1 MKAILIIAH
10 HCILPGAYKG
20 FEEILD
26 KLHHDLPGTRVASTS
41 LLDLENDL
49 RTLLREDVESVTL
62 LPFLLLNGQHAKNDV
77 PRVVA
82 KLQAEFPQIPISLLP
97 CLGDWKEFANM
108 VVAGLCTAQIDERT
122 DLRSYRRKTKDKY
135 LSSLVSRLSSKSS
148 LFSVELNLEG
158 RNVLVVGGGRIA
170 LRKVKTLLPTGARI
184 TVVAPQF
191 DPEFDYLRREN
202 EASPLQTKDE
212 RVSLKNDISLVSRP
226 TLVAMRTKGLRPK
239 CCPLSSLVLE
249 QRPYATDD
257 LRGVF
262 MVFICTDQPTVNAQV
277 SNDARARR
285 ILVNNACDYL
295 DGDFIVPARMDFGE
309 NIAVTVSTQ
318 GRAPSLAKKLKQKIQ
333 TEWAEGLEKEEN
345 AFFAQK

>member
-26 KLHHDLPGTRVASTS
+26 RLHHDLPGTRVASTS

-62 LPFLLLNGQHAKNDV
+62 LPYLLLNGQHTKNDV

-82 KLQAEFPQIPISLLP
+82 KLQADFPQIPITLLP
-97 CLGDWKEFANM
+97 CLGDWKEFSSM
-108 VVAGLCTAQIDERT
+108 VVCGIRNAQLDERT
-122 DLRSYRRKTKDKY
+122 LAEASCRRKTKENNALVEENH
-135 LSSLVSRLSSKSS
+135 LSSLVSRLSSKTSN
-148 LFSVELNLEG
+148 LFSIELNLEG

-170 LRKVKTLLPTGARI
+170 LRKVKTLIPTGAHI
-184 TVVAPQF
+184 TVVAPQI
-191 DPEFDYLRREN
+191 DPEFETLKTGDKVPELSRGA
-202 EASPLQTKDE
+202 EASIT
-212 RVSLKNDISLVSRP
+212 LK
-226 TLVAMRTKGLRPK
+226 K
-239 CCPLSSLVLE
+239 
-249 QRPYATDD
+249 RPYEPLD
-257 LRGVF
+257 LRCVF
-262 MVFICTDQPTVNAQV
+262 MVFICTDQPAVNAQV

-333 TEWAEGLEKEEN
+333 AEWAESLEQAERE
-345 AFFAQK
+345 FES

>member
-1 MKAILIIAH
+1 MKAVLIIAH

-62 LPFLLLNGQHAKNDV
+62 LPYLLLNGQHAKNDV
-77 PRVVA
+77 PKVVA
-82 KLQAEFPQIPISLLP
+82 HLQAEFPNIPITLLP
-97 CLGDWKEFANM
+97 CLGDWKEFSDM
-108 VVAGLCTAQIDERT
+108 VVQGLRAAQKSKTSVTEPLSRT
-122 DLRSYRRKTKDKY
+122 NTPA
-135 LSSLVSRLSSKSS
+135 KSS
-148 LFSVELNLEG
+148 NLFSIELNLEEK
-158 RNVLVVGGGRIA
+158 NVLVVGGGRIA

-191 DPEFDYLRREN
+191 DPEFETLDANVVTLKKRVYE
-202 EASPLQTKDE
+202 PL
-212 RVSLKNDISLVSRP
+212 
-226 TLVAMRTKGLRPK
+226 
-239 CCPLSSLVLE
+239 
-249 QRPYATDD
+249 D
-257 LRGVF
+257 LRGIF
-262 MVFICTDQPTVNAQV
+262 MVFICTDQPAVNAKV

-333 TEWAEGLEKEEN
+333 TEWAEGLEQVEHDFLN
-345 AFFAQK
+345 S

>member
-20 FEEILD
+20 FEGILD

-49 RTLLREDVESVTL
+49 RTLLREDIESVTL
-62 LPFLLLNGQHAKNDV
+62 LPFLLLNGQHTKNDV

-82 KLQAEFPQIPISLLP
+82 KLQAEFPQIPITLLP
-97 CLGDWKEFANM
+97 CLGDWKEFASM
-108 VVAGLCTAQIDERT
+108 VVAGVRNAQKETVRQ
-122 DLRSYRRKTKDKY
+122 
-135 LSSLVSRLSSKSS
+135 SSNSTLHTTHSTSHTSN
-148 LFSVELNLEG
+148 LFSIELNLEG

-191 DPEFDYLRREN
+191 DPEFSHVI
-202 EASPLQTKDE
+202 ASGAKQPMVTMF
-212 RVSLKNDISLVSRP
+212 S
-226 TLVAMRTKGLRPK
+226 
-239 CCPLSSLVLE
+239 
-249 QRPYATDD
+249 RPYATDD
-257 LRGVF
+257 LRGIF
-262 MVFICTDQPTVNAQV
+262 MVFICTDKPDINAQV

-333 TEWAEGLEKEEN
+333 TEWAEELSQIERNFDK
-345 AFFAQK
+345 

>member
-20 FEEILD
+20 FEGILD

-49 RTLLREDVESVTL
+49 RTLLREDIESVTL
-62 LPFLLLNGQHAKNDV
+62 LPFLLLNGQHTKNDV

-82 KLQAEFPQIPISLLP
+82 KLQAEFPQIPITLLP
-97 CLGDWKEFANM
+97 CLGDWKEFASM
-108 VVAGLCTAQIDERT
+108 VVAGVRNAQIENPQSAVGATSYPKAPQERAH
-122 DLRSYRRKTKDKY
+122 
-135 LSSLVSRLSSKSS
+135 SSN
-148 LFSVELNLEG
+148 LFSIELNLEG

-191 DPEFDYLRREN
+191 DPEFEN
-202 EASPLQTKDE
+202 LSSKGDARPHTSHLIT
-212 RVSLKNDISLVSRP
+212 LKN
-226 TLVAMRTKGLRPK
+226 
-239 CCPLSSLVLE
+239 
-249 QRPYATDD
+249 RPYEPLD
-257 LRGVF
+257 LRGIF
-262 MVFICTDQPTVNAQV
+262 MVFICTDKPDVNALV

-333 TEWAEGLEKEEN
+333 TEWAEGLEQVERD
-345 AFFAQK
+345 FLH

>member
-26 KLHHDLPGTRVASTS
+26 RLHHDLPGTRVASTS

-62 LPFLLLNGQHAKNDV
+62 LPYLLLNGQHSKNDV

-82 KLQAEFPQIPISLLP
+82 KLQEEFPQIPITLLP
-97 CLGDWKEFANM
+97 CLGDWKEFSSM
-108 VVAGLCTAQIDERT
+108 VVAGVRSAQNACTCAPSSSWSHECGDRIHSERAHC
-122 DLRSYRRKTKDKY
+122 SN
-135 LSSLVSRLSSKSS
+135 
-148 LFSVELNLEG
+148 LFSIELNLEG

-170 LRKVKTLLPTGARI
+170 LRKVKTLIPTGAHI
-184 TVVAPQF
+184 TVVAPQI
-191 DPEFDYLRREN
+191 DPEFETLKTGDKVPDLSRGV
-202 EASPLQTKDE
+202 EASIT
-212 RVSLKNDISLVSRP
+212 LK
-226 TLVAMRTKGLRPK
+226 
-239 CCPLSSLVLE
+239 
-249 QRPYATDD
+249 QRPYEPLD
-257 LRGVF
+257 LRCVF
-262 MVFICTDQPTVNAQV
+262 MVFICTDQPAVNAQV

-333 TEWAEGLEKEEN
+333 TEWAEDLVQIEKDFKKE
-345 AFFAQK
+345 

>member
-20 FEEILD
+20 FEEIMD

-62 LPFLLLNGQHAKNDV
+62 LPYLLLNGQHTKNDV
-77 PRVVA
+77 PKVVA
-82 KLQAEFPQIPISLLP
+82 HLQAEFPQIPITLLP
-97 CLGDWKEFANM
+97 CLGDWKEFADM
-108 VVAGLCTAQIDERT
+108 VVNGVRNAQNEAVRP
-122 DLRSYRRKTKDKY
+122 
-135 LSSLVSRLSSKSS
+135 SSNSTFHTTHSTSHTSN
-148 LFSVELNLEG
+148 LFSIELNLEG

-191 DPEFDYLRREN
+191 DPEFSHVI
-202 EASPLQTKDE
+202 ASGAKQSMVTMF
-212 RVSLKNDISLVSRP
+212 S
-226 TLVAMRTKGLRPK
+226 
-239 CCPLSSLVLE
+239 
-249 QRPYATDD
+249 RPYATDD
-257 LRGVF
+257 LRGIF
-262 MVFICTDQPTVNAQV
+262 MVFICTDQPAVNAQV

-333 TEWAEGLEKEEN
+333 ADWAEELSQIERNFDK
-345 AFFAQK
+345 

>member
-20 FEEILD
+20 FEGILD

-62 LPFLLLNGQHAKNDV
+62 LPFLLLNGQHTKNDV

-82 KLQAEFPQIPISLLP
+82 KLQEDFPQIPITLMP
-97 CLGDWKEFANM
+97 CLGDWKEFADM
-108 VVAGLCTAQIDERT
+108 VVGGIRKAQEPRSCAPSTSSAVESRT
-122 DLRSYRRKTKDKY
+122 SN
-135 LSSLVSRLSSKSS
+135 
-148 LFSVELNLEG
+148 LFSIELNLEG

-191 DPEFDYLRREN
+191 DPEFEVLKSSES
-202 EASPLQTKDE
+202 ASTILF
-212 RVSLKNDISLVSRP
+212 KN
-226 TLVAMRTKGLRPK
+226 
-239 CCPLSSLVLE
+239 
-249 QRPYATDD
+249 RPYEPLD
-257 LRGVF
+257 LCGIF
-262 MVFICTDQPTVNAQV
+262 MVFICTDKPAINAQV

-333 TEWAEGLEKEEN
+333 TEWAEGLEQIERD
-345 AFFAQK
+345 FLL

>member
-26 KLHHDLPGTRVASTS
+26 RLHHDLPGTRVASTS

-49 RTLLREDVESVTL
+49 RTLLREDVESVML
-62 LPFLLLNGQHAKNDV
+62 LPYLLLNGQHSKNDV

-82 KLQAEFPQIPISLLP
+82 KLQAEFPHIPITLLP
-97 CLGDWKEFANM
+97 CLGDWKQFSSM
-108 VVAGLCTAQIDERT
+108 VVCGIRNAQLDERT
-122 DLRSYRRKTKDKY
+122 PADAGYRRKTKEKESSQSN

-148 LFSVELNLEG
+148 NLFSIELNLEG

-170 LRKVKTLLPTGARI
+170 LRKVKTLIPTGAHI

-191 DPEFDYLRREN
+191 DPEF
-202 EASPLQTKDE
+202 
-212 RVSLKNDISLVSRP
+212 SLVSN
-226 TLVAMRTKGLRPK
+226 
-239 CCPLSSLVLE
+239 LSSLVFIN
-249 QRPYATDD
+249 RPYEPLD
-257 LRGVF
+257 LRCVF
-262 MVFICTDQPTVNAQV
+262 MVFICTDQPAVNAQV

-333 TEWAEGLEKEEN
+333 SEWGEDLVKIEREFECK
-345 AFFAQK
+345 

>member
-20 FEEILD
+20 FEEIMD

-62 LPFLLLNGQHAKNDV
+62 LPYLLLNGQHTKNDV
-77 PRVVA
+77 PKVVA
-82 KLQAEFPQIPISLLP
+82 HLQAEFPQIPITLLP
-97 CLGDWKEFANM
+97 CLGDWKEFADM
-108 VVAGLCTAQIDERT
+108 VVAGIRNAQNEAVRP
-122 DLRSYRRKTKDKY
+122 
-135 LSSLVSRLSSKSS
+135 SSNSTFHTTHSTSHTSN
-148 LFSVELNLEG
+148 LFSIELNLEG
-158 RNVLVVGGGRIA
+158 KNVLVVGGGRIA

-191 DPEFDYLRREN
+191 DPEF
-202 EASPLQTKDE
+202 AAIP
-212 RVSLKNDISLVSRP
+212 
-226 TLVAMRTKGLRPK
+226 
-239 CCPLSSLVLE
+239 SLVLKN
-249 QRPYATDD
+249 RPYEPLD
-257 LRGVF
+257 LRGIF
-262 MVFICTDQPTVNAQV
+262 MVFICTDQPAVNAQV

-333 TEWAEGLEKEEN
+333 SDWAEGLEQIERNFGK
-345 AFFAQK
+345 

>member
-20 FEEILD
+20 FEGILD

-62 LPFLLLNGQHAKNDV
+62 LPFLLLNGQHSKNDV

-82 KLQAEFPQIPISLLP
+82 KLQEEFTQIPITLMP
-97 CLGDWKEFANM
+97 CLGDWKEFSDM
-108 VVAGLCTAQIDERT
+108 VVAGIRNAQKETVRQ
-122 DLRSYRRKTKDKY
+122 
-135 LSSLVSRLSSKSS
+135 SSNSTLHTTHSTSHTSN
-148 LFSVELNLEG
+148 LFSIELNLEG

-170 LRKVKTLLPTGARI
+170 LRKVKTILPTGAHI
-184 TVVAPQF
+184 TVVAPQL
-191 DPEFDYLRREN
+191 DPEFTTIP
-202 EASPLQTKDE
+202 SI
-212 RVSLKNDISLVSRP
+212 VLKSRP
-226 TLVAMRTKGLRPK
+226 YE
-239 CCPLSSLVLE
+239 PL
-249 QRPYATDD
+249 D
-257 LRGVF
+257 LRGIF
-262 MVFICTDQPTVNAQV
+262 MVFICTDKPAVNAQV

-318 GRAPSLAKKLKQKIQ
+318 GRAPSLAKQLKQKIQ
-333 TEWAEGLEKEEN
+333 SEWAEGLEQVERD
-345 AFFAQK
+345 FLH

>member
-20 FEEILD
+20 FEGILD

-62 LPFLLLNGQHAKNDV
+62 LPFLLLNGQHTKNDV

-82 KLQAEFPQIPISLLP
+82 KLQEEFPQIPITLMP
-97 CLGDWKEFANM
+97 CLGDWKEFSEM
-108 VVAGLCTAQIDERT
+108 VVDGIRSAQIDDRT
-122 DLRSYRRKTKDKY
+122 PADTGYRRKTKENNGIAEENH
-135 LSSLVSRLSSKSS
+135 LSSKTSN
-148 LFSVELNLEG
+148 LFSIELNLEG

-170 LRKVKTLLPTGARI
+170 LRKVKTLLPTGAHI
-184 TVVAPQF
+184 TVVAPQL
-191 DPEFDYLRREN
+191 DPEFTTIP
-202 EASPLQTKDE
+202 SI
-212 RVSLKNDISLVSRP
+212 VLKN
-226 TLVAMRTKGLRPK
+226 
-239 CCPLSSLVLE
+239 
-249 QRPYATDD
+249 RPYEPLD
-257 LRGVF
+257 LRGIF
-262 MVFICTDQPTVNAQV
+262 MVFICTDKPAVNAQV

-333 TEWAEGLEKEEN
+333 SEWAEGLEQVERD
-345 AFFAQK
+345 FLH

>member
-26 KLHHDLPGTRVASTS
+26 RLHHDLPGTRVASTS

-62 LPFLLLNGQHAKNDV
+62 LPYLLLNGQHTKNDV

-82 KLQAEFPQIPISLLP
+82 KLQEEFPQIPITLLP
-97 CLGDWKEFANM
+97 CLGDWKEFSSM
-108 VVAGLCTAQIDERT
+108 VVCGIRNAQLDEKKP
-122 DLRSYRRKTKDKY
+122 SE
-135 LSSLVSRLSSKSS
+135 SLVSRLSSKTSN
-148 LFSVELNLEG
+148 LFSIELNLEG

-170 LRKVKTLLPTGARI
+170 LRKVKTLIPTGAHI
-184 TVVAPQF
+184 TVVAPQI
-191 DPEFDYLRREN
+191 DPEFETLK
-202 EASPLQTKDE
+202 TDE
-212 RVSLKNDISLVSRP
+212 PSSITLK
-226 TLVAMRTKGLRPK
+226 
-239 CCPLSSLVLE
+239 
-249 QRPYATDD
+249 QRPYEPLD
-257 LRGVF
+257 LRCVF
-262 MVFICTDQPTVNAQV
+262 MVFICTDQPAVNAQV

-333 TEWAEGLEKEEN
+333 TEWAEDLVQIEKDFKKE
-345 AFFAQK
+345 

>member
-62 LPFLLLNGQHAKNDV
+62 LPYLLLNGQHSKNDV

-82 KLQAEFPQIPISLLP
+82 KLQEEFPRIPITLLP
-97 CLGDWKEFANM
+97 CLGDWKEFADM
-108 VVAGLCTAQIDERT
+108 VVCGIRNAQEPRACAP
-122 DLRSYRRKTKDKY
+122 
-135 LSSLVSRLSSKSS
+135 SSSSTPEHRNSN
-148 LFSVELNLEG
+148 LFSIEVNLECK
-158 RNVLVVGGGRIA
+158 NVLVVGGGRIA

-184 TVVAPQF
+184 TAVAPQF
-191 DPEFDYLRREN
+191 DPEFETLKSGEP
-202 EASPLQTKDE
+202 ASSI
-212 RVSLKNDISLVSRP
+212 VFKN
-226 TLVAMRTKGLRPK
+226 
-239 CCPLSSLVLE
+239 
-249 QRPYATDD
+249 RPYEPLD
-257 LRGVF
+257 LRGIF
-262 MVFICTDQPTVNAQV
+262 MVFICTDQPAVNAQV

-333 TEWAEGLEKEEN
+333 AEWAEGLEQVEKDFHN
-345 AFFAQK
+345 S

>member
-26 KLHHDLPGTRVASTS
+26 QLHHDMPGTRVASTS

-49 RTLLREDVESVTL
+49 RALLREDVESVTL
-62 LPFLLLNGQHAKNDV
+62 LPYLLLNGQHTKNDV
-77 PRVVA
+77 PKVVA
-82 KLQAEFPQIPISLLP
+82 RLQAEYPQIPITLLP
-97 CLGDWKEFANM
+97 CLGDWKEFAGM
-108 VVAGLCTAQIDERT
+108 VVSGIRNAQKENKKTHDQNGLAKSDN
-122 DLRSYRRKTKDKY
+122 
-135 LSSLVSRLSSKSS
+135 LSDTLNVVASPVGAKQSISSNSNF
-148 LFSVELNLEG
+148 FSIELNLEG

-191 DPEFDYLRREN
+191 DPEFELLQSADKVAELSRRAES
-202 EASPLQTKDE
+202 ASIT
-212 RVSLKNDISLVSRP
+212 LK
-226 TLVAMRTKGLRPK
+226 T
-239 CCPLSSLVLE
+239 
-249 QRPYATDD
+249 RPYEPLD
-257 LRGVF
+257 LRGIF

-295 DGDFIVPARMDFGE
+295 DGDFIVPARMDFGQ

-333 TEWAEGLEKEEN
+333 AEWAEGLEQVEKEFYES
-345 AFFAQK
+345 

>member
-20 FEEILD
+20 FEGILD

-62 LPFLLLNGQHAKNDV
+62 LPFLLLNGQHTKNDV

-82 KLQAEFPQIPISLLP
+82 KLQEEFPQIPITLMP
-97 CLGDWKEFANM
+97 CLGDWSEFAGM
-108 VVAGLCTAQIDERT
+108 VVNGIRNAQEPRSCAPSSSSSTESRT
-122 DLRSYRRKTKDKY
+122 SN
-135 LSSLVSRLSSKSS
+135 
-148 LFSVELNLEG
+148 LFSIELNLEG

-184 TVVAPQF
+184 TVVAPQL
-191 DPEFDYLRREN
+191 DPEF
-202 EASPLQTKDE
+202 EALKSGESASIT
-212 RVSLKNDISLVSRP
+212 LKN
-226 TLVAMRTKGLRPK
+226 
-239 CCPLSSLVLE
+239 
-249 QRPYATDD
+249 RPYEPLD
-257 LRGVF
+257 LCGIF
-262 MVFICTDQPTVNAQV
+262 MVFICTDKPAVNAQV

-333 TEWAEGLEKEEN
+333 EDWGESL
-345 AFFAQK
+345 AQVERDFLH

>member
-10 HCILPGAYKG
+10 HSILPGAYKG
-20 FEEILD
+20 FEGILD

-62 LPFLLLNGQHAKNDV
+62 LPFLLLNGQHTKNDV

-82 KLQAEFPQIPISLLP
+82 KLQAEFPQIPITLMP
-97 CLGDWKEFANM
+97 CLGDWKEFADM
-108 VVAGLCTAQIDERT
+108 VVSGLHTAQNKCEHVIASEAKQ
-122 DLRSYRRKTKDKY
+122 S
-135 LSSLVSRLSSKSS
+135 LSAQKNS

-191 DPEFDYLRREN
+191 DPEFD
-202 EASPLQTKDE
+202 A
-212 RVSLKNDISLVSRP
+212 LKS
-226 TLVAMRTKGLRPK
+226 G
-239 CCPLSSLVLE
+239 E
-249 QRPYATDD
+249 QAAPIAFKNRPYEPLD
-257 LRGVF
+257 LRGIF
-262 MVFICTDQPTVNAQV
+262 MVFICTDQPAVNAQV

-333 TEWAEGLEKEEN
+333 TEWGEGLEQVEHDFLN
-345 AFFAQK
+345 S

>member
-26 KLHHDLPGTRVASTS
+26 QLHHDMPGTRVASTS

-49 RTLLREDVESVTL
+49 RALLREDVESVTL
-62 LPFLLLNGQHAKNDV
+62 LPYLLLNGQHTKNDV
-77 PRVVA
+77 PKVVA
-82 KLQAEFPQIPISLLP
+82 HLQAEYPQIPITLLP

-108 VVAGLCTAQIDERT
+108 VVSGI
-122 DLRSYRRKTKDKY
+122 RSAEIKNEKRKMKNE
-135 LSSLVSRLSSKSS
+135 LQNVHSSLDGERSSSF
-148 LFSVELNLEG
+148 FSIELNLEG

-191 DPEFDYLRREN
+191 DPEFETLASGDDNVAGLSRRAET
-202 EASPLQTKDE
+202 ASIT
-212 RVSLKNDISLVSRP
+212 LK
-226 TLVAMRTKGLRPK
+226 T
-239 CCPLSSLVLE
+239 
-249 QRPYATDD
+249 RPYEPLD
-257 LRGVF
+257 LRGIF

-295 DGDFIVPARMDFGE
+295 DGDFIVPARMDFGK

-333 TEWAEGLEKEEN
+333 SEWAEGLEQVEQN
-345 AFFAQK
+345 FLLY

>member
-26 KLHHDLPGTRVASTS
+26 QLHHDMPGTRVASTS

-49 RTLLREDVESVTL
+49 RALLREDVESVTL
-62 LPFLLLNGQHAKNDV
+62 LPYLLLNGQHTKNDV
-77 PRVVA
+77 PKVVA
-82 KLQAEFPQIPISLLP
+82 RLQAEYPQIPITLLP
-97 CLGDWKEFANM
+97 CLGDWKEFAGM
-108 VVAGLCTAQIDERT
+108 VVSGIRNAEIRNNVIASPVGAKQSI
-122 DLRSYRRKTKDKY
+122 
-135 LSSLVSRLSSKSS
+135 SSNSNF
-148 LFSVELNLEG
+148 FSIELNLEG
-158 RNVLVVGGGRIA
+158 KNVLVVGGGRIA

-191 DPEFDYLRREN
+191 DPEFESLQSADKVAELSRRAES
-202 EASPLQTKDE
+202 ASIT
-212 RVSLKNDISLVSRP
+212 LK
-226 TLVAMRTKGLRPK
+226 T
-239 CCPLSSLVLE
+239 
-249 QRPYATDD
+249 RPYEPLD
-257 LRGVF
+257 LRGIF

-295 DGDFIVPARMDFGE
+295 DGDFIVPARMDFGQ

-333 TEWAEGLEKEEN
+333 TEWAEGLEQVEKEFYES
-345 AFFAQK
+345 

>member
-1 MKAILIIAH
+1 MKAVLIIAH

-20 FEEILD
+20 FETILD
-26 KLHHDLPGTRVASTS
+26 RLHHDMPGTRVASTS

-82 KLQAEFPQIPISLLP
+82 KLQSEFPQIPITLLP
-97 CLGDWKEFANM
+97 CLGDWNEFADM
-108 VVAGLCTAQIDERT
+108 VVAGIRNAQEPRTCAPSPSSVPERRT
-122 DLRSYRRKTKDKY
+122 
-135 LSSLVSRLSSKSS
+135 SS
-148 LFSVELNLEG
+148 LFSIEVNLEG
-158 RNVLVVGGGRIA
+158 KNVLVVGGGRIA
-170 LRKVKTLLPTGARI
+170 LRKVKTLLPTGAHI
-184 TVVAPQF
+184 TVVAPQIN
-191 DPEFDYLRREN
+191 PEFSHE
-202 EASPLQTKDE
+202 P
-212 RVSLKNDISLVSRP
+212 SL
-226 TLVAMRTKGLRPK
+226 TLKK
-239 CCPLSSLVLE
+239 
-249 QRPYATDD
+249 RPYEPLD
-257 LRGVF
+257 LRGIF
-262 MVFICTDQPTVNAQV
+262 MVFICTDQPAVNAQV

-333 TEWAEGLEKEEN
+333 AEWAEGLEQVERDFK
-345 AFFAQK
+345 

>member
-49 RTLLREDVESVTL
+49 RTLLREDIESVTL

-82 KLQAEFPQIPISLLP
+82 KLQAEFPQIPITLLP

-108 VVAGLCTAQIDERT
+108 VVSGLRTAQ
-122 DLRSYRRKTKDKY
+122 KDAA
-135 LSSLVSRLSSKSS
+135 SHTPHSTSHISHHTSH
-148 LFSVELNLEG
+148 LFSIELNLEG

-191 DPEFDYLRREN
+191 DPEFSN
-202 EASPLQTKDE
+202 VIASEAKQSI
-212 RVSLKNDISLVSRP
+212 VA
-226 TLVAMRTKGLRPK
+226 LVA
-239 CCPLSSLVLE
+239 
-249 QRPYATDD
+249 RPYATDD

-262 MVFICTDQPTVNAQV
+262 MVFICTDKPAVNAQV

-333 TEWAEGLEKEEN
+333 TDWAEDLEQLERDFK
-345 AFFAQK
+345 

>member
-1 MKAILIIAH
+1 MKAVLIIAH

-62 LPFLLLNGQHAKNDV
+62 LPYLLLNGQHSKNDV

-82 KLQAEFPQIPISLLP
+82 KLQAEFPQIPITLLP
-97 CLGDWKEFANM
+97 CLGDWKEFADM
-108 VVAGLCTAQIDERT
+108 VVRGLRTAQNDAAHCASHSSSHASHSALRT
-122 DLRSYRRKTKDKY
+122 SNL
-135 LSSLVSRLSSKSS
+135 L
-148 LFSVELNLEG
+148 SVELNLDG

-184 TVVAPQF
+184 TVVAPQI
-191 DPEFDYLRREN
+191 DPEL
-202 EASPLQTKDE
+202 
-212 RVSLKNDISLVSRP
+212 VSLASTNASL
-226 TLVAMRTKGLRPK
+226 TLNTRSYDP
-239 CCPLSSLVLE
+239 
-249 QRPYATDD
+249 QD
-257 LRGVF
+257 LRGISL
-262 MVFICTDQPTVNAQV
+262 VFICTDKPAVNAQV

-285 ILVNNACDYL
+285 ILVNNACDYQ

-318 GRAPSLAKKLKQKIQ
+318 GRAPSLAKKLKQHIQ
-333 TEWAEGLEKEEN
+333 ETWREDLEKIERE
-345 AFFAQK
+345 FK

>member
-20 FEEILD
+20 FEGILD

-62 LPFLLLNGQHAKNDV
+62 LPFLLLNGQHSKNDV

-82 KLQAEFPQIPISLLP
+82 KLQEEFPQIPITLMP
-97 CLGDWKEFANM
+97 CLGDWKEFSDM
-108 VVAGLCTAQIDERT
+108 VVAGIRNAQKETVRQ
-122 DLRSYRRKTKDKY
+122 
-135 LSSLVSRLSSKSS
+135 SSNSTLHTTHSTSHTSN
-148 LFSVELNLEG
+148 LFSIELNLEG

-170 LRKVKTLLPTGARI
+170 LRKVRTLLPTGAHI
-184 TVVAPQF
+184 TVVAPQL
-191 DPEFDYLRREN
+191 DPEFTTIP
-202 EASPLQTKDE
+202 SI
-212 RVSLKNDISLVSRP
+212 VLKSRP
-226 TLVAMRTKGLRPK
+226 YE
-239 CCPLSSLVLE
+239 PL
-249 QRPYATDD
+249 D
-257 LRGVF
+257 LRGIF
-262 MVFICTDQPTVNAQV
+262 MVFICTDKPAVNAQV

-333 TEWAEGLEKEEN
+333 SEWAEGLEQVERD
-345 AFFAQK
+345 FLH

>member
-62 LPFLLLNGQHAKNDV
+62 LPYLLLNGRHSKNDV

-82 KLQAEFPQIPISLLP
+82 KLQAEFPQIPITLLP
-97 CLGDWKEFANM
+97 CLGDWKEFASM
-108 VVAGLCTAQIDERT
+108 VVTGVRNAQLEVNSQRDCFVEQSSPRN
-122 DLRSYRRKTKDKY
+122 DK
-135 LSSLVSRLSSKSS
+135 LSSKAN
-148 LFSVELNLEG
+148 LFSIELNLEG

-191 DPEFDYLRREN
+191 DPEFESLDKNTVL
-202 EASPLQTKDE
+202 
-212 RVSLKNDISLVSRP
+212 LKN
-226 TLVAMRTKGLRPK
+226 
-239 CCPLSSLVLE
+239 
-249 QRPYATDD
+249 RPYEPLD

-262 MVFICTDQPTVNAQV
+262 MVFICTDQPAVNAQV

-295 DGDFIVPARMDFGE
+295 DGDFIVPARMDFGK

-318 GRAPSLAKKLKQKIQ
+318 GRAPSLAKKLKQKILA
-333 TEWAEGLEKEEN
+333 EWGEEL
-345 AFFAQK
+345 ARIERESSTK

>member
-1 MKAILIIAH
+1 M
-10 HCILPGAYKG
+10 
-20 FEEILD
+20 
-26 KLHHDLPGTRVASTS
+26 PGTRMASTS

-49 RTLLREDVESVTL
+49 RALLREDVESVTL
-62 LPFLLLNGQHAKNDV
+62 LPYLLLNGQHTKNDV
-77 PRVVA
+77 PKVVA
-82 KLQAEFPQIPISLLP
+82 RLQAEFPEIPITLLP
-97 CLGDWKEFANM
+97 CLGDWKEFASM
-108 VVAGLCTAQIDERT
+108 VVSGIRNAEIRNNVIASPVGAKQSIT
-122 DLRSYRRKTKDKY
+122 SN
-135 LSSLVSRLSSKSS
+135 SNF
-148 LFSVELNLEG
+148 FSIELNLEG

-191 DPEFDYLRREN
+191 DPEFELLQSADKVAELSRRAES
-202 EASPLQTKDE
+202 ASIT
-212 RVSLKNDISLVSRP
+212 LK
-226 TLVAMRTKGLRPK
+226 T
-239 CCPLSSLVLE
+239 
-249 QRPYATDD
+249 RPYEPLD
-257 LRGVF
+257 LRGIF

-333 TEWAEGLEKEEN
+333 AEWAEGLEQVEKEFYES
-345 AFFAQK
+345 

>member
-20 FEEILD
+20 FEGILD
-26 KLHHDLPGTRVASTS
+26 KLQHDLPGTRVASTS

-62 LPFLLLNGQHAKNDV
+62 LPFLLLNGQHTKNDV

-82 KLQAEFPQIPISLLP
+82 KLQEEFPQIPITLMP
-97 CLGDWKEFANM
+97 CLGDWSEFAAM
-108 VVAGLCTAQIDERT
+108 VVNGIRNAQEPRSCAPSSSSATESRT
-122 DLRSYRRKTKDKY
+122 SN
-135 LSSLVSRLSSKSS
+135 
-148 LFSVELNLEG
+148 LFSIELNLEG

-191 DPEFDYLRREN
+191 DPEFDALKSGE
-202 EASPLQTKDE
+202 Q
-212 RVSLKNDISLVSRP
+212 VSLIVLKN
-226 TLVAMRTKGLRPK
+226 
-239 CCPLSSLVLE
+239 
-249 QRPYATDD
+249 RPYEPLD
-257 LRGVF
+257 LRGIF
-262 MVFICTDQPTVNAQV
+262 MVFICTDQPAVNAQV

-295 DGDFIVPARMDFGE
+295 DRGSFYACLPCSHDPWNWRCGSK
-309 NIAVTVSTQ
+309 N
-318 GRAPSLAKKLKQKIQ
+318 R
-333 TEWAEGLEKEEN
+333 
-345 AFFAQK
+345 

>member
-41 LLDLENDL
+41 LPDLENDL

-62 LPFLLLNGQHAKNDV
+62 LPYLLLNGQHTKNDV

-82 KLQAEFPQIPISLLP
+82 KLQAEFPQIPITLLP
-97 CLGDWKEFANM
+97 CLGDWKEFSDM
-108 VVAGLCTAQIDERT
+108 VVRGLHTAQNDVALHTAKIASHT
-122 DLRSYRRKTKDKY
+122 PHST
-135 LSSLVSRLSSKSS
+135 SS
-148 LFSVELNLEG
+148 LFSIELNLEG

-184 TVVAPQF
+184 TVVAPQI
-191 DPEFDYLRREN
+191 DPEFDAL
-202 EASPLQTKDE
+202 ASGIEPSAPNNQAP
-212 RVSLKNDISLVSRP
+212 SLVSR
-226 TLVAMRTKGLRPK
+226 
-239 CCPLSSLVLE
+239 LSSLVLKRRSYE
-249 QRPYATDD
+249 PLD
-257 LRGVF
+257 LRGIF
-262 MVFICTDQPTVNAQV
+262 MVFICTDQPAVNAQV

-333 TEWAEGLEKEEN
+333 TEWGDGL
-345 AFFAQK
+345 AQIEQEFLL

>member
-20 FEEILD
+20 FEGILD

-49 RTLLREDVESVTL
+49 HTLLREDVESVTL
-62 LPFLLLNGQHAKNDV
+62 LPFLLLNGQHTKNDV

-82 KLQAEFPQIPISLLP
+82 KLQAEFPQIPITLMP
-97 CLGDWKEFANM
+97 CLGDWKEFASM
-108 VVAGLCTAQIDERT
+108 VVAGVRNAQNKLSQSASGATSHPKAPQERAHT
-122 DLRSYRRKTKDKY
+122 SN
-135 LSSLVSRLSSKSS
+135 
-148 LFSVELNLEG
+148 LFSIELNLEG

-184 TVVAPQF
+184 TVVAPQI
-191 DPEFDYLRREN
+191 DPEFSHVI
-202 EASPLQTKDE
+202 ASGAKQSMVTMF
-212 RVSLKNDISLVSRP
+212 S
-226 TLVAMRTKGLRPK
+226 
-239 CCPLSSLVLE
+239 
-249 QRPYATDD
+249 RPYATED

-262 MVFICTDQPTVNAQV
+262 MVFICTDQPAVNAQV

-333 TEWAEGLEKEEN
+333 SDWAEELSQIERNFDK
-345 AFFAQK
+345 

>member
-26 KLHHDLPGTRVASTS
+26 QLHHDMPGTRVASTS

-49 RTLLREDVESVTL
+49 RALLREDVESVTL
-62 LPFLLLNGQHAKNDV
+62 LPYLLLNGQHTKNDV
-77 PRVVA
+77 PKVVA
-82 KLQAEFPQIPISLLP
+82 RLQAEYPQIPITLLP
-97 CLGDWKEFANM
+97 CLGDWKEFAGM
-108 VVAGLCTAQIDERT
+108 VVSGIRNAEIRNNVIASPVGAKQSI
-122 DLRSYRRKTKDKY
+122 
-135 LSSLVSRLSSKSS
+135 SSNSNF
-148 LFSVELNLEG
+148 FSIELNLEG
-158 RNVLVVGGGRIA
+158 KNVLVVGGGRIA

-191 DPEFDYLRREN
+191 DPEFESLQSADKVAELSRRAES
-202 EASPLQTKDE
+202 ASIT
-212 RVSLKNDISLVSRP
+212 LK
-226 TLVAMRTKGLRPK
+226 T
-239 CCPLSSLVLE
+239 
-249 QRPYATDD
+249 RPYEPLD
-257 LRGVF
+257 LRGIF

-285 ILVNNACDYL
+285 ILMNNACDYL
-295 DGDFIVPARMDFGE
+295 DGDFIVPARMDFGQ

-333 TEWAEGLEKEEN
+333 TEWAEGLEQVEKEFYES
-345 AFFAQK
+345 

>member
-20 FEEILD
+20 FEGILD

-62 LPFLLLNGQHAKNDV
+62 LPFLLLNGQHSKNDV

-82 KLQAEFPQIPISLLP
+82 KLQEEFPQIPITLMP
-97 CLGDWKEFANM
+97 CLGDWKEFSDM
-108 VVAGLCTAQIDERT
+108 VVAGIRNAQKETVRQ
-122 DLRSYRRKTKDKY
+122 
-135 LSSLVSRLSSKSS
+135 SSNSTLHTTHSTSHTSN
-148 LFSVELNLEG
+148 LFSIELNLEG

-170 LRKVKTLLPTGARI
+170 LRKVKTLLPTGAHI
-184 TVVAPQF
+184 TVVAPQL
-191 DPEFDYLRREN
+191 DPEFTTIP
-202 EASPLQTKDE
+202 SI
-212 RVSLKNDISLVSRP
+212 VLKN
-226 TLVAMRTKGLRPK
+226 
-239 CCPLSSLVLE
+239 
-249 QRPYATDD
+249 RPYEPLD
-257 LRGVF
+257 LRGIF
-262 MVFICTDQPTVNAQV
+262 MVFICTDKPAVNAQV

-333 TEWAEGLEKEEN
+333 SEWAEGLEQVERD
-345 AFFAQK
+345 FLH